1 MKAPYSTLFIAICS
15 ALGAHTA
22 AMAQEA
28 VPAEENNEFEK
39 VVVTGVPSGT
49 SQRKV
54 DTSYAITN
62 LSEEDIERLAPKS
75 TADIFKAIP
84 GVSAEASG
92 GVSGAN
98 VFVRGFPGTGDA
110 PYLTVQL
117 QGVPVYTPPTISF
130 LENATLFRMDETISF
145 MDALRGGPSSVL
157 SNGQPGLTTNFLL
170 KEGSEET
177 EGLIKYTTS
186 DYDLNRID
194 GVISGEIAD
203 DLYFMAGGYLSR
215 SPGIRDTG
223 FDTEDGKQFTINI
236 TKELDNG
243 KFSIFH
249 RMTDDHGVWYLPG
262 ALNVEASNNND
273 YVQLGTR
280 NRQATIQVGP
290 NGEERQID
298 LGEGRGF
305 DGSMTGGNL
314 ELDLGDGWTLVD
326 KFGYTEGD
334 ANTFGLVP
342 EGSAVALSTVADNGS
357 TAFGAISGEEYGPDT
372 AVQQFG
378 RWVVEKQIE
387 SFTND
392 LALTKAFDDWN
403 LTFGYFTSSFSAD
416 DQWALGNQAYHVVES
431 GGELLTGI
439 DCNDNQDSCTW
450 NYDINSTGDG
460 STDAFY
466 VSADFQ
472 LTEEIRIDA
481 GLRRED
487 HEIQYSVD
495 EGLDGITDL
504 VIDQEESDTAWTV
517 GVNWQ
522 FERNMGVFARASE
535 GSKMPFFDDYRD
547 NRGAFQEGDD
557 LIQDITQ
564 YEVGFKMAEQNY
576 SFYATGFFNE
586 VEGSPFVRRPGDPA
600 EINTNEAYGVEIDA
614 AYYAD
619 NGFNITLNATVQET
633 ELTES
638 PANEGNEVIRQP
650 GWQLRLTPSYDFEVG
665 GMESTAYATIFVVDD
680 RFGDLEN
687 NVVLDGYE
695 QVDLGLNLW
704 LTPELELQFNVQNL
718 TDEDALT
725 EGDPRV
731 ASAANGRFILPRNA
745 TISIAYNF

>member
-1 MKAPYSTLFIAICS
+1 MKTKLS
-15 ALGAHTA
+15 ALHVAIIGALVTHVGVN
-22 AMAQEA
+22 AQES
-28 VPAEENNEFEK
+28 PEQEQSNEFEK
-39 VVVTGVPSGT
+39 IVVTGVPSGT

-54 DTSYAITN
+54 DTSYSITS
-62 LSEEDIERLAPKS
+62 LSDVDIERLSPKS

-84 GVSAEASG
+84 GVWAEGSG

-98 VFVRGFPGTGDA
+98 VFVRGFPGAGDA

-117 QGVPVYTPPTISF
+117 QGVPIYTPPTLSF

-145 MDALRGGPSSVL
+145 MDALRGGPSSIL

-170 KEGSEET
+170 KEGSELT
-177 EGLIKYTTS
+177 EGLIKYSTS
-186 DYDLNRID
+186 DYDLQRLD

-203 DLYFMAGGYLSR
+203 DLFFMAGGYISR
-215 SPGIRDTG
+215 SEGIRDTG
-223 FDTEDGKQFTINI
+223 FDTEDGRQFTVNI
-236 TKELDNG
+236 TKELDDG
-243 KFSIFH
+243 KFSVFH
-249 RMTDDHGVWYLPG
+249 RSTDDHGVWYLPS
-262 ALNVEASNNND
+262 ALNVDGVDNS
-273 YVQLGTR
+273 YVQLGTA
-280 NRQATIQVGP
+280 NRQATIQVGAD
-290 NGEERQID
+290 GQRRQID

-305 DGSMTGGNL
+305 KGTMTGINL
-314 ELDLGDGWTLVD
+314 ELGLGNGWTLVD
-326 KFGYTEGD
+326 KMGYTEGD

-342 EGSAVALSTVADNGS
+342 EGSAVSLSSVADNGA
-357 TAFGAISGEEYGPDT
+357 TAVGVTSNEIYDGNT

-392 LALTKAFDDWN
+392 LALTKSFDDWN

-416 DQWALGNQAYHVVES
+416 DQWSLGNQAYYVVES

-450 NYDINSTGDG
+450 NYDIDSTGDG

-466 VSADFQ
+466 AALDYQ
-472 LTEEIRIDA
+472 LTEELRVDF

-487 HEIQYSVD
+487 HDIQYSVD
-495 EGLDGITDL
+495 EGLDGVTDL
-504 VIDQEESDTAWTV
+504 VIDNEESDTAWTA
-517 GVNWQ
+517 GLNWQ
-522 FERNMGVFARASE
+522 FEPNMGVFARASK

-547 NRGAFQEGDD
+547 NRGAFASGDD
-557 LIQDITQ
+557 LIQEITQ
-564 YEVGFKMAEQNY
+564 YEIGYKLAEANY

-619 NGFNITLNATVQET
+619 NGFGITLNATIQET

-638 PANEGNEVIRQP
+638 PNNEGNEAIRQP
-650 GWQLRLTPSYDFEVG
+650 GWQVRLTPSYDFDFDSFDG
-665 GMESTAYATIFVVDD
+665 TAYATLFFVDD
-680 RFGDLEN
+680 RFGDLANE
-687 NVVLDGYE
+687 VVLDGYE
-695 QVDLGLNLW
+695 QIDIGVNVFI
-704 LTPELELQFNVQNL
+704 TPELELQLNIQNL

-745 TISIAYNF
+745 VVSLSYTF